1 MTFLESL
8 TIRKRLAY
16 GFGVILLLMIVLTVM
31 GIQKV
36 NFIDHTLADITDVN
50 SVKQR
55 FAINYRGSVHDRAIA
70 IRDVALARS
79 QNEVRA
85 IEADI
90 IRLQAFYAES
100 EQSMQ
105 AMMDRGVTFTSAEQ
119 RILSD
124 IRKKQQ
130 QTLPIVQEVLDR
142 KRRGE
147 TLNDEILDHARPAFT
162 GWLASIN
169 EFIDYQEAANQQATP
184 KARDVAGNFE
194 YLMFWLTLGA
204 VIISVVVGVLI
215 EKSLRRSLG
224 GEPYRAAGVLT
235 EIAQGNLAE
244 EVTTVYPQS
253 MLGSIQ
259 KMRLT
264 LSGIVANIVSAAAEL
279 TNQAGQLAIGSG
291 EIYNAAQSQATLTQQ
306 THNRLDALQQVT
318 LKVTDIAARTEENS
332 SQTVNYANQGRTAI
346 AESFAAMESV
356 SKTVNETVTQ
366 IRQLEERT
374 KQIGGITSVIS
385 GISEQTNLLA
395 LNAAIEAARAGESG
409 RGFAVV
415 ADEVRNLAKRTG
427 EATAEIEVMLGQVQE
442 ETAAS
447 VAAMEKTQP
456 QVESGTTLI
465 QEAAQLLLQINEQ
478 ASDSL
483 DRVKDVVAMTAE
495 QKLAINEASEAMRE
509 ISRMSDN
516 AIVALEQNRMAT
528 QALNGLST
536 ELKGNVAFFK
546 LSRGE
551 SARAQQ

>member
-105 AMMDRGVTFTSAEQ
+105 AMMDRGVTFTPAEQ

-124 IRKKQQ
+124 IRNKQQ

-162 GWLASIN
+162 AWLASIN

-204 VIISVVVGVLI
+204 VVISVAVGVLI
-215 EKSLRRSLG
+215 EKSLRHSLG
-224 GEPYRAAGVLT
+224 GEPFRAAGVLT

-244 EVTTVYPQS
+244 EVTTAYPQS

-495 QKLAINEASEAMRE
+495 QKSAINEASEAMRE
-509 ISRMSDN
+509 ISRMSEN

-546 LSRGE
+546 LSRV
-551 SARAQQ
+551 

>member
-105 AMMDRGVTFTSAEQ
+105 AMMDRGVTFTPAEQ

-124 IRKKQQ
+124 IRNKQQ

-162 GWLASIN
+162 AWLASIN

-204 VIISVVVGVLI
+204 VVISVAVGVLI
-215 EKSLRRSLG
+215 EKSLRHSLG
-224 GEPYRAAGVLT
+224 GEPFRAAGVLT

-244 EVTTVYPQS
+244 EVTTAYPQS

-318 LKVTDIAARTEENS
+318 LKVTEIAARTEENS

-495 QKLAINEASEAMRE
+495 QKSAINEASEAMRE
-509 ISRMSDN
+509 ISRMSEN

-546 LSRGE
+546 LSRV
-551 SARAQQ
+551 